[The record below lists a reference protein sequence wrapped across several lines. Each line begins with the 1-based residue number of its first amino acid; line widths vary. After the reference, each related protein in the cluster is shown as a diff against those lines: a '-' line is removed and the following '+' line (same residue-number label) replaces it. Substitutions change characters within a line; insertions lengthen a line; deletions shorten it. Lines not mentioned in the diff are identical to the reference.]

1 MAKKWRNDSVR
12 RLINRAIYEK
22 DLPNLIEAMKED
34 NLTANITPNGI
45 EWYHADY
52 RVTKTAIR
60 EVWGLTAGQMERVQN
75 YVYGHDPF

>member
-1 MAKKWRNDSVR
+1 MAKKWRNEPAR

-34 NLTANITPNGI
+34 NLTANITHNGI

-52 RVTKTAIR
+52 RITKTSIMD
-60 EVWGLTAGQMERVQN
+60 VWGLTAGQMERVQN